1 MSGSFIM
8 LFILGGI
15 LIVAFLVF
23 FMSSKKHSSGTKD
36 LDIGTP
42 PRTETKDIKIEVKS
56 AVEDTVEVVRPSGAR
71 TATLETTPVA
81 QPAPSRARE
90 SQKPAPA
97 PSPEE
102 PPVTQD
108 DTASDP
114 NSMFGIEYDLASSGL
129 KKTDSEVEESSK
141 DFGELMHGSSAGFE
155 YETEKTAS
163 ADKPKAVRPEE
174 IVFSFDEN
182 EAPIS
187 TITEIA
193 IETDDIFNIEDDAP
207 IATPSV
213 KVDLPPVTEPLAPEP
228 KKMDIPS
235 EDLIESI
242 LDQRAATL
250 KTQTAAPIAHR
261 VEQPVTVSESA
272 IPAAEMD
279 PEEEKAHEKA
289 RRIARV
295 IINDI
300 RNYNPDKLAE
310 GIRIGNIMKT
320 LGAEVEMGRQ
330 LYVKRVPP
338 EIARNTNYYRENLI
352 KILADGRADLLG
364 F

>member
-8 LFILGGI
+8 LFVLSGI

-23 FMSSKKHSSGTKD
+23 FKSSKKQSSKTDNLDLGTSS
-36 LDIGTP
+36 
-42 PRTETKDIKIEVKS
+42 RTETKDIKIELKS
-56 AVEDTVEVVRPSGAR
+56 AVEDTVEVTRPSNAR

-81 QPAPSRARE
+81 QSTTSRSRDSKKAPPASV
-90 SQKPAPA
+90 
-97 PSPEE
+97 PEE
-102 PPVTQD
+102 PPTKEDEPV
-108 DTASDP
+108 SDP
-114 NSMFGIEYDLASSGL
+114 NAMFGIEYDLASSGL
-129 KKTDSEVEESSK
+129 KNTDSDTNDSSK
-141 DFGELMHGSSAGFE
+141 EFGELMHGSSAGFE
-155 YETEKTAS
+155 YESEKS
-163 ADKPKAVRPEE
+163 PVPEKPKAVRPEE

-207 IATPSV
+207 VAGPSV
-213 KVDLPPVTEPLAPEP
+213 KVDLPPVVDPLPPEP

-242 LDQRAATL
+242 LDQRAAAL
-250 KTQTAAPIAHR
+250 KTQTAAPITHR
-261 VEQPVTVSESA
+261 VEQPATVSESA
-272 IPAAEMD
+272 PAASEID